1 MRLTVNDRTGYF
13 PAPKELDLLRNIA
26 TADSLPSIVLKLHPA
41 AESAVRLEPL
51 PHTGG
56 VKWLPLLWQLVVLK
70 SCRHDLKL
78 SLQAPFSTPA
88 WHRLLGVLNISPD
101 LSTKHPQSLPL
112 LTLTESRVLLT
123 LLGGMHPWQLAAR
136 MNRDIRTIS
145 SHKKRAMDKAG
156 LQHNGELY
164 ALGALL
170 YGPQHATAQI
180 ALPAAEQQVLTA
192 LLRNGSVTATAKL
205 LGKSVKTVSGQK
217 LNLMRRLTVPHEV
230 ALFAAAEHYNTE
242 QKKPPPVM
250 LNKYQIFSQ

>member
-26 TADSLPSIVLKLHPA
+26 TAESLPSIVLKLHPA

-101 LSTKHPQSLPL
+101 LSTKQPQSLPL

-164 ALGALL
+164 ALGGAALR
-170 YGPQHATAQI
+170 PTACDR
-180 ALPAAEQQVLTA
+180 ADCLAGSGTAGVDRPAAQRQRHGNRTVAGEKCQ
-192 LLRNGSVTATAKL
+192 NGERPKTQSYAAT
-205 LGKSVKTVSGQK
+205 
-217 LNLMRRLTVPHEV
+217 
-230 ALFAAAEHYNTE
+230 
-242 QKKPPPVM
+242 
-250 LNKYQIFSQ
+250 

>member
-1 MRLTVNDRTGYF
+1 MRLTVNEHTGYF
-13 PAPKELDLLRNIA
+13 PAPREQDLLRNIA

-56 VKWLPLLWQLVVLK
+56 VNWLPLLWQLVVLK

-78 SLQAPFSTPA
+78 SLLAPFSAPA
-88 WHRLLGVLNISPD
+88 WHRLLGVLNIAPG
-101 LSTKHPQSLPL
+101 LAAKQPQSLPF

-156 LQHNGELY
+156 LRHNGELY

-170 YGPQHATAQI
+170 YGTHHTTAQV

-192 LLRNGSVTATAKL
+192 LLCNGSVTATAQS

-217 LNLMRRLTVPHEV
+217 HNIMRRLNVPHEV

-242 QKKPPPVM
+242 PEKNRPNPR
-250 LNKYQIFSQ
+250 